1 MEVLGETDFGI
12 YAARLSLHTGGKI
25 AAHGFCFKDK

>member
-12 YAARLSLHTGGKI
+12 YAARLSPHGRAKI
-25 AAHGFCFKDK
+25 AAPRLLLER